1 MKNNFQHT
9 STKAVCC
16 SKQVIVR
23 VGCEGGALTMFGVQ
37 SPDGW
42 KFRVETNEM
51 ELLENGD
58 RFDIPKRPWVATWR
72 SALKQ
77 LDTYSW
83 TQLFPLEVHLEFQ
96 DRVLRALQFRN
107 KKGCEI
113 DWVQWGDVLNVLIA
127 Q

>member
-1 MKNNFQHT
+1 
-9 STKAVCC
+9 
-16 SKQVIVR
+16 
-23 VGCEGGALTMFGVQ
+23 MFGVQ

-96 DRVLRALQFRN
+96 DRVVRALQFRN